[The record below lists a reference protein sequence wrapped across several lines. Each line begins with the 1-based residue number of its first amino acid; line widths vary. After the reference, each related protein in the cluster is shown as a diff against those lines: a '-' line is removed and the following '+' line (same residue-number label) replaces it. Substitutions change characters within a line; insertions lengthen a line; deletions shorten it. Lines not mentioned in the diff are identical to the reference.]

1 MKRRE
6 FLIAIPG
13 AVVAASTI
21 APALAALEPARSEVF
36 LGIDFANESG
46 DWTSITC
53 LRRYP
58 DRTAELLRWK
68 SFPALTPDHHERV
81 CRTVR
86 ECIEKWEPK
95 GFAIAH
101 GAPPDLMRA
110 LQARGLVR
118 DFLG

>member
-1 MKRRE
+1 VLAPLPGPHRRAAPLE
-6 FLIAIPG
+6 ILPG
-13 AVVAASTI
+13 A
-21 APALAALEPARSEVF
+21 
-36 LGIDFANESG
+36 
-46 DWTSITC
+46 
-53 LRRYP
+53 Y
-58 DRTAELLRWK
+58 
-68 SFPALTPDHHERV
+68 PDHHERV